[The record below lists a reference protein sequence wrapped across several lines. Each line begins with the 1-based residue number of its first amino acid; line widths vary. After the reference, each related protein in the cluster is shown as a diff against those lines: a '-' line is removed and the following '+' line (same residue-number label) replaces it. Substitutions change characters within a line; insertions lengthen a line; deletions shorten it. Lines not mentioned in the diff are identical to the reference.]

1 MTIDEI
7 LAHSEQTL
15 NSPCGFFITRD
26 GKDYHLTVAEAADA
40 MNALLCL
47 AGKSMAAKYLKQFHN
62 TTFPDAVLN
71 DMAARYAKK
80 TMNAIPLLLDRI
92 VRDDLNY

>member
-1 MTIDEI
+1 MTIDET
-7 LAHSEQTL
+7 E
-15 NSPCGFFITRD
+15 NSPCGFCIMRD
-26 GKDYHLTVAEAADA
+26 GKDYQLTVAEATDA

-47 AGKSMAAKYLKQFHN
+47 EGKSMAATYLKKAHN

-71 DMAARYAKK
+71 DMAERYAKK